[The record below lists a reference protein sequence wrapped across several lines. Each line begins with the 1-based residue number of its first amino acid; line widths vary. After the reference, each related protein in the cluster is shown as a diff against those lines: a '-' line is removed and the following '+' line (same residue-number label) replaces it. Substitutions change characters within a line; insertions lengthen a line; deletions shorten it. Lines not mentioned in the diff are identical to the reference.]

1 MNRLI
6 AALAVVLVSI
16 LCALSAPSPAQA
28 DQRLGEHYNGGL
40 GFHSTDA
47 PLGIRWWFTG
57 QKIGLDAG
65 FGFSSV
71 PTLPGSRFPDEKLMS
86 WALNFGIPI
95 VAKSWHQVH
104 VLFRPGIQYASE
116 EIETSGPPPG
126 AFTTDD
132 QTTFDLTAEIEA
144 EAFLLD
150 NFSVS
155 ASQGIGYRSVNPVG
169 SGSSRSSF
177 GSLGN
182 NFTEVGF
189 HVYFFGGHQ

>member
-6 AALAVVLVSI
+6 AALAVVLVTI
-16 LCALSAPSPAQA
+16 LFALSAPRWVQA
-28 DQRLGEHYNGGL
+28 DQRLGEHYNGSL

-71 PTLPGSRFPDEKLMS
+71 PAPRHTDEKLLS
-86 WALNFGIPI
+86 WAVNFGVPM

-104 VLFRPGIQYASE
+104 VLFRPGIQYASDE
-116 EIETSGPPPG
+116 FETSAGPP
-126 AFTTDD
+126 ATFTTDD

-144 EAFLLD
+144 EAFILD

-155 ASQGIGYRSVNPVG
+155 ASHGIGYRSVNPIG
-169 SGSSRSSF
+169 SGSSRTSF
-177 GSLGN
+177 GSIGN